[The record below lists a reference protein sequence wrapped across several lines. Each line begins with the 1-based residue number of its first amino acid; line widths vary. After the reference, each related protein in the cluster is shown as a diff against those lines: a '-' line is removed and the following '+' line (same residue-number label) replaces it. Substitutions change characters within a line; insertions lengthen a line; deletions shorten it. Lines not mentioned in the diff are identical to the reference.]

1 MLVENCVM
9 EVLVNDGNSACRDIN
24 SINCKAR
31 TRPMAAV
38 TPDDLYFS

>member
-1 MLVENCVM
+1 MMIENCAL

-24 SINCKAR
+24 CINRKAR

-38 TPDDLYFS
+38 TLNDL